1 MIIPI
6 VCNGVWGL
14 SLPVGLLTNQGRKPV
29 SHRISVSDIHDAY
42 HSNLL
47 SMEVM
52 QSRQFRHIF
61 PRFHEESRDN
71 DNNNKKG
78 IRFQFLK
85 SKEEDA
91 R

>member
-71 DNNNKKG
+71 DNNKKKG